1 MDKLI
6 AKIQASR
13 NVADPV
19 LYLGALQGNNDQY
32 FSANNLYSQSSV
44 PPPPPQI
51 FRENGA
57 TVEIDNRPFMT
68 PSLQVPRNPEQ
79 EALNQYFNQ
88 QRINDYARG
97 QKKLVFE
104 ETLSKQAELVAN
116 AVVRDEMDRRA
127 GIRRTVLEA
136 TGLTPAQ
143 IQQQMVSE
151 SLAGINM
158 RVIDVRDRQIQDAI
172 NTYYNINNIPI
183 PITQPAD
190 TIDSIAP
197 TVHTEAG
204 NQLPMSDVESANAA
218 DVEAVQAQPAEAE
231 PEGAVSSSTAEM
243 QSSEMYPNDGLYG
256 PANAAAGSPPE
267 FARGNVVAGR
277 AARDAA
283 VDSAINSMSKRQLA
297 EYIVQ
302 NNIQTS
308 ITTLPQ
314 GGMRSVNTLVS
325 GKVEGMTIG
334 IDTLRDIVRDHMN
347 SALNLN
353 LAGTSGIG
361 EGK

>member
-13 NVADPV
+13 PQANPT
-19 LYLGALQGNNDQY
+19 LFLGDLQGNTDQY
-32 FSANNLYSQSSV
+32 FSANNLFSQSSV

-88 QRINDYARG
+88 QRVADYARG

-143 IQQQMVSE
+143 IQQQMVNE

-204 NQLPMSDVESANAA
+204 NQLPMT
-218 DVEAVQAQPAEAE
+218 DVEAANDSDVQAVEAAAESSKAE
-231 PEGAVSSSTAEM
+231 PDMGVPTTELRQED
-243 QSSEMYPNDGLYG
+243 QYPNDGLYG
-256 PANAAAGSPPE
+256 PANAAAAAPPDLV
-267 FARGNVVAGR
+267 RGIGVAGR
-277 AARDAA
+277 GGLDPEAERMVMMMDKPALVDYIIDNKILNMATWLDRDRTKLKARNTII
-283 VDSAINSMSKRQLA
+283 VENS
-297 EYIVQ
+297 
-302 NNIQTS
+302 
-308 ITTLPQ
+308 
-314 GGMRSVNTLVS
+314 
-325 GKVEGMTIG
+325 
-334 IDTLRDIVRDHMN
+334 IDTLRDIVKDHM
-347 SALNLN
+347 SSVSNLR

>member
-19 LYLGALQGNNDQY
+19 LYLGALQGNTDQY
-32 FSANNLYSQSSV
+32 FSANNLYGQYSV

-79 EALNQYFNQ
+79 EALNQYFAQ
-88 QRINDYARG
+88 QRVNDYARG

-104 ETLSKQAELVAN
+104 ETLSKQAELMAN

-127 GIRRTVLEA
+127 GIRRSVLEA

-204 NQLPMSDVESANAA
+204 NQLPMSDAESANAA
-218 DVEAVQAQPAEAE
+218 DVEAVQAQPEEAE
-231 PEGAVSSSTAEM
+231 PQTGFTSEAELRP
-243 QSSEMYPNDGLYG
+243 EDRYPNDGLYG

-267 FARGNVVAGR
+267 FARGAGVAR
-277 AARDAA
+277 FAARDAA
-283 VDSAINSMSKRQLA
+283 VDSRVRIMTKNELAIYIIQNDILNPATWLERDKTKLKSK
-297 EYIVQ
+297 
-302 NNIQTS
+302 
-308 ITTLPQ
+308 
-314 GGMRSVNTLVS
+314 NTLIIENS
-325 GKVEGMTIG
+325 

-347 SALNLN
+347 SALNLQ
-353 LAGTSGIG
+353 LAGSSGIG

>member
-19 LYLGALQGNNDQY
+19 LYLGALQGNTDQY
-32 FSANNLYSQSSV
+32 FSANNLYGQYSV

-88 QRINDYARG
+88 QRVADYARG

-127 GIRRTVLEA
+127 GIRRSVLEA

-183 PITQPAD
+183 PITQQAD

-204 NQLPMSDVESANAA
+204 NQLPMSDAESANAA

-231 PEGAVSSSTAEM
+231 PEGVVMNTEAEIR
-243 QSSEMYPNDGLYG
+243 SADMYPNDGLYG
-256 PANAAAGSPPE
+256 PANAAVAEPPE
-267 FARGNVVAGR
+267 FARGAGVAR
-277 AARDAA
+277 FAARDAA
-283 VDSAINSMSKRQLA
+283 VDAGINMMSKQELA
-297 EYIVQ
+297 DYIIQ
-302 NNIQTS
+302 NNILNLATWLERDKTRVKS
-308 ITTLPQ
+308 
-314 GGMRSVNTLVS
+314 RNTIIQENS
-325 GKVEGMTIG
+325 